1 MVVSHHEPMEP
12 SDEPHLIRSAQ
23 KRDLSAFAI
32 LVQRHHADVRACL
45 AVRLNNTHDAEDL
58 AQEVFMTAFRRIGD
72 CDPTRPIR
80 PWFRGIAMKLLAN
93 FRRKSRPELIGSH
106 EELQALLDAELEA
119 RFTTAHGQGNE
130 GSELEALVECLEKL
144 ENPARN
150 LLRARYE
157 EGESL
162 DGIAARLGRKASA
175 VSMQLHRLRVVLGDC
190 VKTKLRTN
198 DGYPSET

>member
-1 MVVSHHEPMEP
+1 MVDPRPRLMQP
-12 SDEPHLIRSAQ
+12 SDETHLIRSAQ

-45 AVRLNNTHDAEDL
+45 AVRLNNAHDAEDL

-106 EELQALLDAELEA
+106 EELQALLDAELES
-119 RFTTAHGQGNE
+119 RFTAHGE
-130 GSELEALVECLEKL
+130 GSEGTELEALTECLEKL

-157 EGESL
+157 EGETL
-162 DGIAARLGRKASA
+162 DDLAARLGRKASA
-175 VSMQLHRLRVVLGDC
+175 VSMQLHRLRMVLGDC
-190 VKTKLRTN
+190 VKTKLKTR
-198 DGYPSET
+198 DGCPSES

>member
-1 MVVSHHEPMEP
+1 MVAPRPRRMQP
-12 SDEPHLIRSAQ
+12 SDETQLIRAAQ

-45 AVRLNNTHDAEDL
+45 AVRLNNAHDAEDL

-93 FRRKSRPELIGSH
+93 FRRKCRPELIGSH
-106 EELQALLDAELEA
+106 EELQALLDAELES
-119 RFTTAHGQGNE
+119 RFAHGE
-130 GSELEALVECLEKL
+130 GSEGTELEALTECLEKL

-157 EGESL
+157 EGETL
-162 DGIAARLGRKASA
+162 DDLAARFGRKASA
-175 VSMQLHRLRVVLGDC
+175 VSMQLHRLRVILGDC
-190 VKTKLRTN
+190 VKTKLGTHP
-198 DGYPSET
+198 DCPSES

>member
-1 MVVSHHEPMEP
+1 MEP
-12 SDEPHLIRSAQ
+12 NDEPQLIRAAQ
-23 KRDLSAFAI
+23 KRDLGAFAI

-45 AVRLNNTHDAEDL
+45 AVRLRNSHDAEDL

-72 CDPTRPIR
+72 CDPGRPIK

-93 FRRKSRPELIGSH
+93 FRRKNRPELVGSH
-106 EELQALLDAELEA
+106 EELQALLDAGLEA
-119 RFTTAHGQGNE
+119 KFGNDDRD
-130 GSELEALVECLEKL
+130 GPALEALVQCLERL

-162 DGIAARLGRKASA
+162 EELSGRLGRKPSA
-175 VSMQLHRLRVVLGDC
+175 VSMQLHRLRMVLGDC
-190 VKTKLRTN
+190 VRGKLGIL
-198 DGYPSET
+198 DHPSETA

>member
-1 MVVSHHEPMEP
+1 MQP

-45 AVRLNNTHDAEDL
+45 AVRLNNAHDAEDL

-106 EELQALLDAELEA
+106 EELQALLDAELEG
-119 RFTTAHGQGNE
+119 RFSGESNE
-130 GSELEALVECLEKL
+130 GSELEALAQCLEKL

-162 DGIAARLGRKASA
+162 DELAARLGRKASA
-175 VSMQLHRLRVVLGDC
+175 VSMQLHRLRVILGNC
-190 VKTKLRTN
+190 VKTKLGTN
-198 DGYPSET
+198 CPSES